1 MPFIEVR
8 DLRKVYRN
16 GVEALKGISFDVYEG
31 EVFSFLGP
39 NGAGKT
45 TTIRVLSCATKPTS
59 GQVKVGGHEV
69 PGECDEVR
77 KIVSVV
83 PQEFNGFSDLSVYEN
98 VEYFASLYGKEGKVD
113 DVIESLGL
121 KNYAKTK
128 FKHLSGGL
136 KRRVAI
142 ATALVAEP
150 KLVYLDEPTVGL
162 DPKARREVWEI
173 IRGLK
178 DRKVTVFLTTH
189 YLDEAERLSDRVAV
203 IYEGRLVKLTTPDK
217 LKDELKQAT
226 LEEAYLK
233 LMEALE
239 NEKGD

>member
-8 DLRKVYRN
+8 DLRKVYRK

-45 TTIRVLSCATKPTS
+45 TTIRILSCATKPTS
-59 GQVKVGGHEV
+59 GQVKVGGYNV
-69 PGECDEVR
+69 PEECNEVR
-77 KIVSVV
+77 KVVSVV

-98 VEYFASLYGKEGKVD
+98 VEYFASLYGKESKVD

-121 KNYAKTK
+121 KEYVKMK

-150 KLVYLDEPTVGL
+150 KLIYLDEPTVGL
-162 DPKARREVWEI
+162 DPKARREVWDI

-189 YLDEAERLSDRVAV
+189 YLDEAEKLSDRVAV

-217 LKDELKQAT
+217 LKDELNQAT

>member
-8 DLRKVYRN
+8 DLRKVYRK

-69 PGECDEVR
+69 PGECEEVR

-121 KNYAKTK
+121 RNYAKTK

-150 KLVYLDEPTVGL
+150 RLVYLDEPTVGL
-162 DPKARREVWEI
+162 DPKARREVWDI

-203 IYEGRLVKLTTPDK
+203 IYEGRLVRLTTPDK
-217 LKDELKQAT
+217 LKDELKQST